1 LKCHLEQ
8 FDRCEV
14 DPEIS
19 ELLDLLNTNSALCT
33 YANVPNESGIVL
45 VLKNGDR
52 DNSKAKRRELCRSKV
67 IQKYGKIHREDS
79 EFNQIFVELFSNK

>member
-1 LKCHLEQ
+1 MHSKKYSEHRFAESDIRNILLDYICLLKCHLEQ

-52 DNSKAKRRELCRSKV
+52 DNSKAKRKKRAM
-67 IQKYGKIHREDS
+67 
-79 EFNQIFVELFSNK
+79 